1 MKRRNFLLSP
11 MLLAAL
17 PPRCCDLPEAPA
29 ASFQISESML
39 TLRMKELPQAL
50 RISDEARKLKIVLV
64 RTPDGKLAAVS
75 GACTHGGA
83 PLVMNERHGTVQC
96 TSLGHSEFDLQGK
109 VLRGPAPKPIRVYA
123 VRETDG
129 AVEIV
134 L

>member
-1 MKRRNFLLSP
+1 MKRRNFLMSP

-17 PPRCCDLPEAPA
+17 PPRCCDLPEAPSG
-29 ASFQISESML
+29 SFEIKEGVL
-39 TLRMKELPQAL
+39 TLKMKELPQAL
-50 RISDEARKLKIVLV
+50 RISDDARKLKVVLV
-64 RTPDGKLAAVS
+64 RTADGKLAAVS
-75 GACTHGGA
+75 GSCTHGGA

-123 VRETDG
+123 VREVSG

>member
-29 ASFQISESML
+29 GSFKIKEGLL
-39 TLRMKELPQAL
+39 TLRMKDLPQAL
-50 RISDEARKLKIVLV
+50 RISDDTRKLKVILV

-109 VLRGPAPKPIRVYA
+109 VLRGPAPKPIQVYA
-123 VRETDG
+123 VRETRG

>member
-29 ASFQISESML
+29 GSFQVSEGVL

-50 RISDEARKLKIVLV
+50 RISDEARKLKVVLV
-64 RTPDGKLAAVS
+64 RTADGKLAAVS
-75 GACTHGGA
+75 GVCTHGGA
-83 PLVMNERHGTVQC
+83 PLVMNERHGTVIC
-96 TSLGHSEFDLQGK
+96 TSLGHSEFDLRGK
-109 VLRGPAPKPIRVYA
+109 VLRGPAPKPIQVYA
-123 VRETDG
+123 VRETGG

>member
-29 ASFQISESML
+29 GSFQVSGGVL

-50 RISDEARKLKIVLV
+50 RISDEARKLKVILV
-64 RTPDGKLAAVS
+64 RTADGKLAAVS
-75 GACTHGGA
+75 GVCTHGGA
-83 PLVMNERHGTVQC
+83 PLVMNERHGTVIC
-96 TSLGHSEFDLQGK
+96 TSLGHSEFDLRGK
-109 VLRGPAPKPIRVYA
+109 VLRGPAPKPIQVYA
-123 VRETDG
+123 VRETGG

>member
-1 MKRRNFLLSP
+1 

-29 ASFQISESML
+29 GSFQVSGGVL

-50 RISDEARKLKIVLV
+50 RISDEARKLKVVLV
-64 RTPDGKLAAVS
+64 RTADGKLAAVS
-75 GACTHGGA
+75 GVCTHGGA
-83 PLVMNERHGTVQC
+83 PLVMNERHGTVIC
-96 TSLGHSEFDLQGK
+96 TSLGHSEFDLRGK
-109 VLRGPAPKPIRVYA
+109 VLRGPAPKPIQVYA
-123 VRETDG
+123 VRETGG